1 MADEQIQYKGLKK
14 YELPPLPYKIDSLE
28 PYISKDIVDVHYN
41 GHHKG
46 YVNTANNL
54 IDRLNG
60 IIKGDITS
68 YDIHGLIRNMTF
80 NISGDKLH
88 TMYWNNMAPEGKGG
102 STPGGK
108 LADMIIE
115 QYGSFDKFKKLFT
128 EAANSNPGT
137 GWAVLNYDKE
147 NGNLQIMTVENH
159 FMNHLAEM
167 PIILIVDEFEH
178 AYYLQYKN
186 KRGDYLTN
194 WWNLVNWDDAEK
206 RLEKHTQ

>member
-1 MADEQIQYKGLKK
+1 MAMDIQGLRK
-14 YELPPLPYKIDSLE
+14 YELPQLPYKIDGLE

-46 YVNTANNL
+46 YVNTANTL
-54 IDRLNG
+54 LDRYNG
-60 IIKGDITS
+60 IIKGDVTS
-68 YDIHGLIRNMTF
+68 YDLHGLIRLLTF

-88 TMYWNNMAPEGKGG
+88 TLYWDNMAPSGKGG
-102 STPGGK
+102 GSPGGALGDK
-108 LADMIIE
+108 INK

-147 NGNLQIMTVENH
+147 TDNLQIMTVENH

-167 PIILIVDEFEH
+167 PVILILDEFEH

-186 KRGDYLTN
+186 KRADYVGN
-194 WWNLVNWDDAEK
+194 WWNIVNWDFAEK
-206 RLEKHTQ
+206 KLQQYL